1 MSMGMKPVIVI
12 FTHTVG
18 LAVIRALGERG
29 VPIICLYYRDSEMGH
44 VSRYVQKKIQVPSP
58 VHAEE
63 QFLRALIELAPA
75 YRHSL
80 LIPTDDYTVVSLSKN
95 KSILEDHFVV
105 AAERWDLVST
115 IIRKYDIYARAV
127 ESGVPCPK
135 TFLPDSLQSM
145 ADCCED
151 IAYPCL
157 MKPLEG
163 HKFFDSFREK
173 VFKVQSSQD
182 LYTKFRSLE
191 KAGLQAMIQ
200 EIIPGQDSQNVN
212 YNSYFINGQP
222 VAEFTARKV
231 RIEPP
236 FFGSPRVLV
245 SEYIPEVIEPGRRLL
260 QRIGFNGFSCMEFKQ
275 DERDKQ
281 YKLMEINCRS
291 NLTGLLAVR
300 CGINFP
306 WIMYRHLVYGEVKTG
321 FRFREGVYW
330 IDLLHDVKRCLGRNS
345 QERYRLSECLRPYLH
360 KHIFAVFSLK
370 DPLPFCKRLSYVLKS
385 CQRSA
390 MNQLSG
396 KAGSVLA
403 KIK

>member
-1 MSMGMKPVIVI
+1 
-12 FTHTVG
+12 
-18 LAVIRALGERG
+18 
-29 VPIICLYYRDSEMGH
+29 
-44 VSRYVQKKIQVPSP
+44 
-58 VHAEE
+58 
-63 QFLRALIELAPA
+63 
-75 YRHSL
+75 
-80 LIPTDDYTVVSLSKN
+80 
-95 KSILEDHFVV
+95 
-105 AAERWDLVST
+105 
-115 IIRKYDIYARAV
+115 
-127 ESGVPCPK
+127 
-135 TFLPDSLQSM
+135 
-145 ADCCED
+145 
-151 IAYPCL
+151 

-245 SEYIPEVIEPGRRLL
+245 SEFIPEVIEPGRRLL